1 MQFLLDTANIEEIR
15 RINEYISIQG
25 ITTNPSIIKKEGKIN
40 FFNHMKEIRS
50 IIGNE
55 KTLHIQVVADRYE
68 DILKDVK
75 RILENV
81 DNDVFVKIPVTK
93 DGLKAIKKLRSDGI
107 NVTATAIYTK
117 AQAYL
122 AIAADA
128 NYIVPY
134 YNRIE
139 NLNIDPI
146 ATIQS
151 MARIIE
157 KKIMIPKS

>member
-157 KKIMIPKS
+157 KK

>member
-1 MQFLLDTANIEEIR
+1 
-15 RINEYISIQG
+15 
-25 ITTNPSIIKKEGKIN
+25 
-40 FFNHMKEIRS
+40 MKEIRS

>member
-55 KTLHIQVVADRYE
+55 KTLHIQVVVDRYE